1 MKPYNIRIA
10 APLSL
15 VLALWFAGAS
25 YGQSLADLARQE
37 RARKAQTRAAKEY
50 TNDDIPAPTISATAS
65 APAAS
70 QPSAP
75 ESAPQG
81 GEQAAAPG
89 GAAKP
94 PAEVEKS
101 QADLEKEYRERAAK
115 LKETQEF
122 EERKLDVMQRELNL
136 MQQQYYSDPN
146 VGLREQ
152 YGREE
157 INKRTADIEAQ
168 RAAVE
173 KAKQAVAD
181 LEEELRRKNLP
192 TGWAR

>member
-1 MKPYNIRIA
+1 MRATNIRIA
-10 APLSL
+10 APLTM

-37 RARKAQTRAAKEY
+37 RARKEGQAKAAKEY
-50 TNDDIPAPTISATAS
+50 TNDDIPAATLA
-65 APAAS
+65 
-70 QPSAP
+70 
-75 ESAPQG
+75 
-81 GEQAAAPG
+81 AAAPTPAPEG
-89 GAAKP
+89 KVPAAEQAVAAGETKP
-94 PAEVEKS
+94 PVQAEKSPAEV
-101 QADLEKEYRERAAK
+101 EKEYRERAAK

-146 VGLREQ
+146 VALREQ
-152 YGREE
+152 NTREE

-168 RAAVE
+168 GAAAD

-181 LEEELRRKNLP
+181 LEEELRRKGLP
-192 TGWAR
+192 AGWAR